1 MNVLTSLGVVGK
13 DQTQT
18 TFYAPDC
25 KISPQM
31 LDLMYYGN
39 GLVKTIVQIV
49 PEEMLSK
56 GFVVEGDENN
66 FVQPKLESLDAIS
79 KIMEM
84 FYWSRLYGGG
94 IIVMGLDDG
103 RDLDMPVDVSTLR
116 NVNYLHV
123 FDRYQAIK
131 V

>member
-1 MNVLTSLGVVGK
+1 MRKNKKKSNNTDNKKQNFVKNDGFMNVLTSLGVVGK

-31 LDLMYYGN
+31 LDSMYYGN

-79 KIMEM
+79 KI
-84 FYWSRLYGGG
+84 
-94 IIVMGLDDG
+94 IVTGKQIG
-103 RDLDMPVDVSTLR
+103 RA
-116 NVNYLHV
+116 HV
-123 FDRYQAIK
+123 
-131 V
+131 